1 MTLSHLDKAGKA
13 SMVDV
18 SGKDVTERIAS
29 ARVTVKLNSEAFEAL
44 SENKIKKGDVLA
56 VANIAGI
63 NAAKKTSELI
73 PLTHQIN
80 LRHVKI
86 EFVLDKESSKI
97 EITTEVKA
105 NDKTGVEMEAL
116 TAASVSA
123 LTIYDMCKSIDRK
136 VEISNLRVI
145 FKSGGKSWKFENE

>member
-86 EFVLDKESSKI
+86 EFVLDKESSEI

-123 LTIYDMCKSIDRK
+123 LTIYDMCKSIDRT

-145 FKSGGKSWKFENE
+145 FKSGGKSGKFENE

>member
-18 SGKDVTERIAS
+18 SGKDATERIAS

-44 SENKIKKGDVLA
+44 SENKIKKGDFLA

-86 EFVLDKESSKI
+86 EFVLDKESSEI

-116 TAASVSA
+116 TAASISA
-123 LTIYDMCKSIDRK
+123 LTIYDMCKSIDRT

-145 FKSGGKSWKFENE
+145 FKSGGKSGKFENE

>member
-18 SGKDVTERIAS
+18 SGKDATERIAS
-29 ARVTVKLNSEAFEAL
+29 ARVRVKLNSEAFEAL

-86 EFVLDKESSKI
+86 EFVLDKESSEI
-97 EITTEVKA
+97 EITSEVKA

-116 TAASVSA
+116 TAASISA

-145 FKSGGKSWKFENE
+145 FKSGGKSGKFENE

>member
-86 EFVLDKESSKI
+86 EFVLDKESSEV
-97 EITTEVKA
+97 EITSEVKA

-123 LTIYDMCKSIDRK
+123 LTIYDMCKSIDRT

-145 FKSGGKSWKFENE
+145 FKSGGKSGKFENE

>member
-86 EFVLDKESSKI
+86 GFVLDKESSEV

-145 FKSGGKSWKFENE
+145 FKSGGKSGKFENE

>member
-29 ARVTVKLNSEAFEAL
+29 ARVRVKLNSEAFEAL

-123 LTIYDMCKSIDRK
+123 LTIYDMCKSIDRT

-145 FKSGGKSWKFENE
+145 FKSGGKSGKFENE

>member
-145 FKSGGKSWKFENE
+145 FKSGGKSGKFENE

>member
-123 LTIYDMCKSIDRK
+123 LTIYDMCKSIDRT

-145 FKSGGKSWKFENE
+145 FKSGGKSGKFENE

>member
-86 EFVLDKESSKI
+86 EFVLDKESSEI

-116 TAASVSA
+116 TAASISA
-123 LTIYDMCKSIDRK
+123 LTIYDMCKSIDRT

-145 FKSGGKSWKFENE
+145 FKSGGKSGKFENE

>member
-1 MTLSHLDKAGKA
+1 VTLSHLDKAGKA

-123 LTIYDMCKSIDRK
+123 LTIYDMCKSIDRT

-145 FKSGGKSWKFENE
+145 FKSGGKSGKFENE

>member
-18 SGKDVTERIAS
+18 SGKDVTERIAY
-29 ARVTVKLNSEAFEAL
+29 ARVMVKLNSEAFEAL

-86 EFVLDKESSKI
+86 EFVLDKESSEI
-97 EITTEVKA
+97 EITSEVKA

-116 TAASVSA
+116 TAASISA

-145 FKSGGKSWKFENE
+145 FKSGGKSGKFENE

>member
-29 ARVTVKLNSEAFEAL
+29 ARVRVKLNSAAFEAL

-86 EFVLDKESSKI
+86 EFVLDKESSEI
-97 EITTEVKA
+97 EITSEVKA

-116 TAASVSA
+116 TAASISA

-145 FKSGGKSWKFENE
+145 FKSGGKSGKFENE

>member
-1 MTLSHLDKAGKA
+1 MTLSHVDKAGKA

-18 SGKDVTERIAS
+18 SGKDLTERVAS
-29 ARVTVKLNSEAFEAL
+29 ARVRVKLNSEAFEAV
-44 SENKIKKGDVLA
+44 SKNKIKKGDVLA

-73 PLTHQIN
+73 PLAHQIN
-80 LRHVKI
+80 LRHVNI
-86 EFVLDKESSKI
+86 EFVLNRESSEI
-97 EITTEVKA
+97 EITSEVKA

-123 LTIYDMCKSIDRK
+123 LTIYDMCKSIDRRI
-136 VEISNLRVI
+136 EINDLRVI
-145 FKSGGKSWKFENE
+145 FKSGGKSGNFENE

>member
-29 ARVTVKLNSEAFEAL
+29 ARVRVKLNSEAFEAL

-145 FKSGGKSWKFENE
+145 FKSGGKSGKFENE

>member
-29 ARVTVKLNSEAFEAL
+29 ARVRVKLNSKAFEAL

-80 LRHVKI
+80 LRYVKI

-123 LTIYDMCKSIDRK
+123 LTIYDMCKSIDRTI
-136 VEISNLRVI
+136 EISNLRVI
-145 FKSGGKSWKFENE
+145 FKSGGKSGKFENE

>member
-1 MTLSHLDKAGKA
+1 M
-13 SMVDV
+13 
-18 SGKDVTERIAS
+18 
-29 ARVTVKLNSEAFEAL
+29 
-44 SENKIKKGDVLA
+44 
-56 VANIAGI
+56 
-63 NAAKKTSELI
+63 I

-86 EFVLDKESSKI
+86 EFVLDKESSEI

-123 LTIYDMCKSIDRK
+123 LTIYDMCKSIDRT

-145 FKSGGKSWKFENE
+145 FKSGGKSGKFENE

>member
-1 MTLSHLDKAGKA
+1 VTLSHLDKAGKA

-86 EFVLDKESSKI
+86 EFVLDKESSEI

-123 LTIYDMCKSIDRK
+123 LTIYDMCKSIDRT

-145 FKSGGKSWKFENE
+145 FKSGGKSGKFENE

>member
-116 TAASVSA
+116 TAASISA
-123 LTIYDMCKSIDRK
+123 LTIYDMCKSIDRT

-145 FKSGGKSWKFENE
+145 FKSGGKSGKFENE